1 MLASS
6 GAADSPLPVPPS
18 PPADA
23 SDAEAPAR
31 RLLDLRGVRGAAAAE
46 VTPIVLAGEHDLL
59 RFTTLGGEDE
69 EFASAPRFDRRGVE
83 RTCGRGAWERALD
96 LVGCGMAAAAN
107 ARASTSFT
115 PA

>member
-18 PPADA
+18 PPSDA
-23 SDAEAPAR
+23 SDAGAPAR

-46 VTPIVLAGEHDLL
+46 ATPIVLAGDCDLF
-59 RFTTLGGEDE
+59 RFTTLGTEDE
-69 EFASAPRFDRRGVE
+69 EFAAAPRFDRRGVE

-96 LVGCGMAAAAN
+96 LVGYGMAAVAN